1 METEFAKPDNVDV
14 PATTVAGILHDL
26 CQPLTALECSLELAL
41 LPCSAA
47 EARSFT
53 SSGLQAVRRLHALAN
68 HAQAIERLCGQ
79 YRRPRV
85 LSLGELAATFG
96 LASSVDAAAK
106 NIYIDVDGL
115 REAFARL
122 TGNTLLHGGINC
134 LGTVVQIVLELD
146 ATERGLDSNP
156 DPTEKAAPLR
166 TLISAL
172 IEHLGGRVS
181 FSKSK
186 TVVEF
191 LTH

>member
-1 METEFAKPDNVDV
+1 MEIKCAKSDNVDV

-41 LPCSAA
+41 LPCPPA

-53 SSGLQAVRRLHALAN
+53 SAALQAVRRLHIIAN

-79 YRRPRV
+79 YRHPRV
-85 LSLGELAATFG
+85 LSLGELATIFS
-96 LASSVDAAAK
+96 LASSADDAAK
-106 NIYIDVDGL
+106 KIYIDVDGL

-122 TGNTLLHGGINC
+122 AGNTPLQGDISC
-134 LGTVVQIVLELD
+134 LGTVVRIVLVLD
-146 ATERGLDSNP
+146 TTEHGPDSNP
-156 DPTEKAAPLR
+156 DASNEIPLR
-166 TLISAL
+166 TLMSAL

-181 FSKSK
+181 FPESEA
-186 TVVEF
+186 VLEF

>member
-1 METEFAKPDNVDV
+1 MQIEFAQSDNVDV
-14 PATTVAGILHDL
+14 PATAVAGILHDL

-41 LPCSAA
+41 LPCSVT
-47 EARSFT
+47 EARSLT
-53 SSGLQAVRRLHALAN
+53 SSALQAARRLHALAN
-68 HAQAIERLCGQ
+68 QARAVEGLCGR

-96 LASSVDAAAK
+96 LASSADDADK

-115 REAFARL
+115 REAFDRL
-122 TGNTLLHGGINC
+122 TGNALLHGGINC
-134 LGTVVQIVLELD
+134 ARTVVRIVLVLD
-146 ATERGLDSNP
+146 ATERGLDGNP
-156 DPTEKAAPLR
+156 DASDHAIPLG

-181 FSKSK
+181 FSKNK
-186 TVVEF
+186 TVLEF

>member
-1 METEFAKPDNVDV
+1 MEIKFAKSDNVDV

-41 LPCSAA
+41 LPCPPA

-53 SSGLQAVRRLHALAN
+53 STALQAVRRLHIIAN

-79 YRRPRV
+79 YRHPRV
-85 LSLGELAATFG
+85 LSLGELATIFG
-96 LASSVDAAAK
+96 LASSADDTAK
-106 NIYIDVDGL
+106 HIYIDIDGL

-122 TGNTLLHGGINC
+122 AGNAPLEGDISC
-134 LGTVVQIVLELD
+134 VGTVVRIVLVLD
-146 ATERGLDSNP
+146 TTEHRPDSNP
-156 DPTEKAAPLR
+156 DASNEIPLR
-166 TLISAL
+166 TLMSAL

-181 FSKSK
+181 FSETKA
-186 TVVEF
+186 VLEF